1 MKILECSIYHD
12 FEFDENIVFPKNVI
26 DSLKELNQEVKN
38 IYPGMWLEEVFVDKD
53 IILDIPSNIDKE
65 YLLYKLAQSC
75 RKLCMMYYASEKALK
90 TERDFYSTTL
100 KESPCLF
107 GREAIELGFYLEA
120 YVLLA
125 RASLEIASNVFGY
138 LLPEPFNKKRY
149 DSFNY
154 LIKEIVK
161 HEENLEI
168 SKYFIELREDKKS
181 WLSIISD
188 TEKGRSLRDKLA
200 HQTEFPIIY
209 TELYPWTEKEFPVV
223 LIDKNDFIELDDFV
237 KKLRE
242 GVVEGF
248 RILEQYCYKN
258 IKKI

>member
-149 DSFNY
+149 DSLVWVHRHLY
-154 LIKEIVK
+154 L
-161 HEENLEI
+161 HQHI
-168 SKYFIELREDKKS
+168 S
-181 WLSIISD
+181 
-188 TEKGRSLRDKLA
+188 
-200 HQTEFPIIY
+200 
-209 TELYPWTEKEFPVV
+209 
-223 LIDKNDFIELDDFV
+223 
-237 KKLRE
+237 
-242 GVVEGF
+242 
-248 RILEQYCYKN
+248 
-258 IKKI
+258 